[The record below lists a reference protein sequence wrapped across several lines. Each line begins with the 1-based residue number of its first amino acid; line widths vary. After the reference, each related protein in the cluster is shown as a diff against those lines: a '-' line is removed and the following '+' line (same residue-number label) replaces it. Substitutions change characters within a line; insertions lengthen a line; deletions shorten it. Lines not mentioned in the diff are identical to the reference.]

1 MRGTRPRRTL
11 ACGQVARITT
21 VPETDGRWPQLRLPE
36 LCAVAY
42 APRVNDRQYFFVI
55 LTLSAL
61 SVMLLSVA
69 LFSG

>member
-1 MRGTRPRRTL
+1 
-11 ACGQVARITT
+11 
-21 VPETDGRWPQLRLPE
+21 VPEKDGRWPELRLPGS
-36 LCAVAY
+36 CVVAY

-69 LFSG
+69 LFSR